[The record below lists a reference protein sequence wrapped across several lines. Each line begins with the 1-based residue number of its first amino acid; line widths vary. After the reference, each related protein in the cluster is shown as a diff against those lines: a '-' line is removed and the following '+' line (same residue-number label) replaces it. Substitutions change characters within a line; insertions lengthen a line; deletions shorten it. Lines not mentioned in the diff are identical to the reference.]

1 MTPVQEGEV
10 LAGKYRVERVL
21 GVGGMGVVVAA
32 HHIGLDERVAIKFLL
47 PEALGNPEAVARFA
61 REARAAV
68 KIKSLHVARVSDV
81 GVLDT
86 GAPYMVMEY
95 LQGQDLSQRLRD
107 QGPLGIP
114 ETIDLVLQACE
125 ALAEAHAL
133 GMVHRD
139 LKPANLFLTQQAD
152 ATPCVKVLDFGISK
166 VTSPGSSGN
175 DFGMTKTQA
184 IMGSPLYMSPEQMAS
199 SRDVD
204 ARADIW
210 ALGTI
215 LFELLTGRVPFLG
228 ESMPQLCAMILQEAP
243 PPPRHLRPDL
253 PEGLQQVVLRCLEK
267 DKQRRFANVGEL
279 ASALVPF
286 GSRGA
291 NRSAERVSRVL
302 SAAGISSSQLNLAS
316 APPPAVEAGTQANF
330 GNTGPVRSQRA
341 LLIGLASF
349 GVLAAVA
356 GVFTWRYVTKPAEA
370 EPTVLAP
377 SAPPANLG
385 TPAVNGEAEPTPA
398 AASVPV
404 SATASSVNTA
414 PSAAPEP
421 SATPTASAASARP
434 AALRPRPAPIARPPV
449 QPRPAGPKPA
459 ASPTAKPTAPAVDP
473 LAGRR

>member
-107 QGPLGIP
+107 HGPMGVP

-152 ATPCVKVLDFGISK
+152 GSPCVKVLDFGISK

-210 ALGTI
+210 AIGTI

-228 ESMPQLCAMILQEAP
+228 DTMPQLCAMILQEAP
-243 PPPRHLRPDL
+243 PPPRHLRPDV

-316 APPPAVEAGTQANF
+316 APPPAVEAATQANF
-330 GNTGPVRSQRA
+330 GKTGPVSSHRA
-341 LLIGLASF
+341 LFIGLASL
-349 GVLAAVA
+349 GLLAAVA
-356 GVFTWRYVTKPAEA
+356 AVFAWRHVATPADA
-370 EPTVLAP
+370 EPTALAP
-377 SAPPANLG
+377 STASADRG
-385 TPAVNGEAEPTPA
+385 APAVNVTSTPA
-398 AASVPV
+398 APSVSV
-404 SATASSVNTA
+404 SVTPSSVDVA
-414 PSAAPEP
+414 P
-421 SATPTASAASARP
+421 SATPETSKTAAVSSAAVRP
-434 AALRPRPAPIARPPV
+434 AVPLRPRPAPAVRPPA
-449 QPRPAGPKPA
+449 PPKPA
-459 ASPTAKPTAPAVDP
+459 APKPTASPAAKPATPAIDP